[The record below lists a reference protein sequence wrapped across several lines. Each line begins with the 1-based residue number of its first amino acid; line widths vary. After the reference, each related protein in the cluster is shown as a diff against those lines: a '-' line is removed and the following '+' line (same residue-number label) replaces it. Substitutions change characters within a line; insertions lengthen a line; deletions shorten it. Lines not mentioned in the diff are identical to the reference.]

1 MNLNLEEIKNKI
13 LTDVKYQIIILIIVL
28 LVFAYIL
35 FKPNKPKRQTP
46 CYNLHLK
53 VWANFDKDKFLSF
66 ISPFSSKYC
75 LYFDYYKKDFD
86 NLEKDFIYA
95 LAGGEAPDLI
105 YAPNYIIYRNK
116 KYLQEIN
123 LNLPKPLFLETEI
136 ENLGVPVNIDS
147 LTFIYNKRIFDFFN
161 YQPPTT
167 ISELNNLLAD
177 FKNKNIKDFYL
188 IALGTN
194 EVKNKKEIILV
205 LKTLEKKSLDQTIN
219 DYYNYSDEKS
229 PNFAL
234 KRGLGSQDISLFAN
248 EKVGA
253 FIGFYEDLKSVLRL
267 NPRISYRVSQN
278 PLETFPPTGKNFVKA
293 FYFAIPKNSSNYEKT
308 ILFLKWLLEEKNYE
322 KFIEEMDLIPI
333 FKVSSIEPP
342 KDIFQKNAE
351 YGSSYLDFIS
361 LDDYSQ
367 FEKVLEVWENNPNEG
382 RRALEL
388 LNLRF

>member
-13 LTDVKYQIIILIIVL
+13 LTDIKYQITILIIVL

-46 CYNLHLK
+46 CYNVHLK
-53 VWANFDKDKFLSF
+53 VWANFDKDEFLNF
-66 ISPFSSKYC
+66 VSPFSSKYC
-75 LYFDYYKKDFD
+75 LYFDYYKKNFD
-86 NLEKDFIYA
+86 SLEKDFIYS

-116 KYLQEIN
+116 KFLKE
-123 LNLPKPLFLETEI
+123 LNFNSPQPLFLEEEI
-136 ENLGVPVNIDS
+136 ENLGVPVNLDS
-147 LTFIYNKRIFDFFN
+147 LAFIYNKRIFDFFN

-167 ISELNNLLAD
+167 ISELNNLLTD

-205 LKTLEKKSLDQTIN
+205 LKSLEKKDLSQTIN

-229 PNFAL
+229 SNFAL
-234 KRGLGSQDISLFAN
+234 KRGLGSKDVSLFAN

-253 FIGFYEDLKSVLRL
+253 FIGFYEDLKNVLRL
-267 NPRISYRVSQN
+267 NPRISYGVSQN
-278 PLETFPPTGKNFVKA
+278 PLETFPPTGKNFVKV
-293 FYFAIPKNSSNYEKT
+293 FYFAIPKNSSNYDKS
-308 ILFLKWLLEEKNYE
+308 ILFLKWFLEEKNYE
-322 KFIEEMDLIPI
+322 KFIEKMNLIPV
-333 FKVSSIEPP
+333 FKISSIDFP

-351 YGSSYLDFIS
+351 YGSSYLNFIS

-388 LNLRF
+388 LKLKF